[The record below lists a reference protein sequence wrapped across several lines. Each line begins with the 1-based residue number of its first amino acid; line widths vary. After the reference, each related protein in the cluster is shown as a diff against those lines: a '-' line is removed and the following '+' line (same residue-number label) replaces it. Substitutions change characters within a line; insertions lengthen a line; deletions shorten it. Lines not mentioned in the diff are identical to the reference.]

1 MIRLPPHIDEVLRA
15 GGTVV
20 VPSRQRAHALR
31 VAHAAAQLAEGRRVW
46 PSADVLPLEG
56 WLTREIERCAA
67 AADSAGHL
75 PRLLTP
81 AEEWL
86 LWREG
91 TAEAAGHLEL
101 VNGAALAAGLR
112 AARRLALEVQLDLR
126 ALRAAPGT
134 ETALFLEVHQAVEAR
149 SRALGAASA
158 AALLPRIAALG
169 DDRPLLLSG
178 FPGVS
183 PLVRLL
189 AAARQASGRETQ
201 WARLEPP
208 SGTPQV
214 VMPADELEELD
225 HIAAWCR
232 GRLVAHPDDRLL
244 IVLPGPPG
252 RRERLAA
259 LIQQALDPRGA
270 FGGAEEGG
278 ALVSL
283 EGGGALSGQPAV
295 AHALESL
302 ALLCGE
308 AMELERLAQWLL
320 APFWSEPAL
329 EGRARL
335 ELWLRERSGL
345 TLDRPA
351 FQSAL
356 KAAPGPLEAAA
367 RSCATQLDRAELSL
381 RHASGSPREWSE
393 RFRGAL
399 QALGWPGAGALSSLE
414 QQTQLR
420 FHELLDEFGQL
431 SAALGALT
439 RRAAFERL
447 KELAA
452 ETSYRPADE
461 DAVITLTAALA
472 DPVVRY
478 DAVWVAG
485 LHAEAFPQP
494 VAPDPFVPLA
504 AQLAA
509 GSPGAS
515 ATGRLAEAHS
525 LLAAWRAAAG
535 ELVLSSPRRSGD
547 LDLLPSP
554 LLAQWAGGAAHESGQ
569 AEPVWLA
576 LRAHRA
582 DRCEPWED
590 AGLPWDTREPL
601 PAGTR
606 SIELQNL
613 CPFRAYAELRL
624 GCTELTESEPG
635 VAPDFRG
642 RLLHAALQRLWSALR
657 DSRSLI
663 ELTQAELDERIAQS
677 VSGALEEQLDGD
689 EAPPSGPALARERRR
704 TERLMRQLLDLERQ
718 RSAFTVRHT
727 EYAAH
732 IDLEGIRLRVRMDR
746 IDALEGGGLAILDY
760 KSGRPVSLDWY
771 GERPSHPQLLTY
783 LTAFGEEVHALAT
796 VNVTAREVRFQGI
809 AAEANLLPRVAGVKG
824 PERAEAPWPA
834 RVREWGDVVRRLA
847 RDFAAGVATV
857 DPKPGA
863 CDYCPVSS
871 VCRIGDAPARD
882 AVEAVTGEGE

>member
-1 MIRLPPHIDEVLRA
+1 M
-15 GGTVV
+15 
-20 VPSRQRAHALR
+20 VPSRQRAHAVR
-31 VAHAAAQLAEGRRVW
+31 VAHAAAQLAQGLRVW

-67 AADSAGHL
+67 SGAAADRL
-75 PRLLTP
+75 PRLLTA

-86 LWREG
+86 LWREC

-101 VNGAALAAGLR
+101 VNGAALAQDLR
-112 AARRLALEVQLDLR
+112 AAHRLALEVQLDLR

-134 ETALFLEVHQAVEAR
+134 ETALFLEVHHAVEAR

-158 AALLPRIAALG
+158 ASLLSRIPALG
-169 DDRPLLLSG
+169 DAPLLLGGYPS
-178 FPGVS
+178 PS
-183 PLVRLL
+183 PLLRSLTE
-189 AAARQASGRETQ
+189 ARRARGLETQ
-201 WARLEPP
+201 WARLEPV
-208 SGTPQV
+208 SGPPRV
-214 VMPADELEELD
+214 LMPADELEELD
-225 HIAAWCR
+225 HIAGWCR
-232 GRLVAHPDDRLL
+232 RRLAAHPEDRLL
-244 IVLPGPPG
+244 VVLPGPAG

-259 LIQQALDPRGA
+259 LIRQALDPRGA
-270 FGGAEEGG
+270 YAPAEESG

-308 AMELERLAQWLL
+308 AVPLDRLAPWLL
-320 APFWSEPAL
+320 APFWSEPPL

-335 ELWLRERSGL
+335 ELWLRERAGL
-345 TLDRPA
+345 SLDRPA
-351 FQSAL
+351 LRAAL
-356 KAAPGPLEAAA
+356 HAAPGPFEAAA
-367 RSCATQLDRAELSL
+367 RSCAAQLDRAESTL

-399 QALGWPGAGALSSLE
+399 RELGWPGAGAQSSLE

-431 SAALGALT
+431 SAALGTLS
-439 RRAAFERL
+439 RAAALERL
-447 KELAA
+447 GELAA
-452 ETSYRPADE
+452 QTSYRPADE
-461 DAVITLTAALA
+461 DAVITLTASLA

-478 DAVWVAG
+478 EGIWVAG

-494 VAPDPFVPLA
+494 LAPDPFVPLA

-515 ATGRLAEAHS
+515 AAGRLAEAHS

-535 ELVLSSPRRSGD
+535 ELVLSMPRRSED

-554 LLAQWAGGAAHESGQ
+554 LLAPWAEGGAAQESGKD
-569 AEPVWLA
+569 EPLWLA

-582 DRCEPWED
+582 DQCESWED

-624 GCTELTESEPG
+624 GGTELTEREPG

-642 RLLHAALQRLWSALR
+642 RLLHAALQRLWSVLR
-657 DSRSLI
+657 DSRSLGR
-663 ELTQAELDERIAQS
+663 LAPAELDERIAES
-677 VSGALEEQLDGD
+677 VSGAIEELSSAED
-689 EAPPSGPALARERRR
+689 APPPAPALARERRR

-718 RSAFTVRHT
+718 RNAFTVRHT
-727 EYAAH
+727 EYASH
-732 IDLEGIRLRVRMDR
+732 IDLGGIRLRVRMDR
-746 IDALEGGGLAILDY
+746 IDALDEGGLAILDY
-760 KSGRPVSLDWY
+760 KSGRPVSVDWY

-783 LTAFGEEVHALAT
+783 LTAFGAEVIALAT

-809 AAEANLLPRVAGVKG
+809 AAGPNLLPRVLGVKG
-824 PERAEAPWPA
+824 PEGAEAPWPA

-871 VCRIGDAPARD
+871 VCRIGDAPTRD
-882 AVEAVTGEGE
+882 AGEALTGEGE